1 MTLCIHRSIDRH
13 SRPPWKTKRDAPELL
28 EGRGAVDGR
37 LVGPSNL
44 VDFVARG
51 DAFVDAVGG
60 ANVAGAYGWAEVTKA
75 FDNVVLDEGFACPT
89 VDS

>member
-1 MTLCIHRSIDRH
+1 MTLCIHRAIDLH
-13 SRPPWKTKRDAPELL
+13 SRPPCKTEGNAPELL

-37 LVGPSNL
+37 LVSPSRL

-51 DAFVDAVGG
+51 DAFVDAEGC
-60 ANVAGAYGWAEVTKA
+60 ANAAGAGGWVEVTKA
-75 FDNVVLDEGFACPT
+75 FDNVVLDEGLARPT